1 MDPTNEPQQNGYE
14 SVTKRMTS
22 NEIKLG
28 NKLLVYISCC
38 LAGRA
43 YPYGDIPSEMVADVK
58 YAVYSC
64 LTALHTKRCKDGE
77 LVYPYL
83 RTLLHFDTQG
93 LLNVLSIAFE
103 EPEFK
108 SELGKIQKQRLVDHL
123 LKIMAPQVD
132 ESSDK
137 MVDESSVHQ
146 GDENSISVVDENS
159 SPHPNSSRNSFS
171 PSQVR

>member
-1 MDPTNEPQQNGYE
+1 
-14 SVTKRMTS
+14 MTS

-43 YPYGDIPSEMVADVK
+43 YPYGDIPNEMVADVK

-132 ESSDK
+132 ESSDFK
-137 MVDESSVHQ
+137 VVDDESSVQ
-146 GDENSISVVDENS
+146 QVDENSISVVDDE
-159 SPHPNSSRNSFS
+159 NSSRNSFS
-171 PSQVR
+171 PSQVS